1 MALYSLEAGAS
12 NMFGTFFSVLLF
24 VSSAFIAPQ
33 DSPVVVPLSVG
44 DAKTSITRF
53 EQIYFGKKTKFHL
66 GLTND
71 LGNAQRYD
79 MSVDKNGH
87 FLLSWDAPI
96 TKAFVEYSFVDNQ
109 LIKSGYIGED
119 RTLPKSSQI
128 VRGFLEFAEHPS
140 CKPYMAHCMFG
151 VAGREGRTYSQ
162 LLDLPD
168 VKLTIVEE
176 QWNEITCDKLKATLP
191 KHGTIEFWFDRSVP
205 GQLVKVRQVKKKGD
219 YSYGING
226 VRNIIGEKPPG
237 QEPSVFDNVAVWEE
251 TREITYDSN
260 NIPKA
265 MTVAESEFDA
275 VGKMIPSYPPYPIV
289 RDITIDEVQD
299 LGNQVFTKL
308 ELRTHPVAD
317 GTEVQVDGHR
327 GEAYEFRNGKIVRVV
342 DEATIGSIDGVRF
355 RKPTSQLGYYATITA
370 LFFGVLGILYYLRFV
385 RGS

>member
-1 MALYSLEAGAS
+1 
-12 NMFGTFFSVLLF
+12 MFGIFFSVLLF
-24 VSSAFIAPQ
+24 VSSACTAPQ
-33 DSPVVVPLSVG
+33 EDPVVVPLSVE
-44 DAKTSITRF
+44 DAKASITRF
-53 EQIYFGKKTKFHL
+53 EQIYFGKKTKFRLDAPDPDSQH
-66 GLTND
+66 
-71 LGNAQRYD
+71 YFK

-87 FLLSWDAPI
+87 FLLFWDCPLMETCA
-96 TKAFVEYSFVDNQ
+96 EYSFVDNQ
-109 LIKSGYIGED
+109 LIKSSYSGKD
-119 RTLPKSSQI
+119 RAQHKSKLGKQG

-140 CKPYMAHCMFG
+140 CKPYMTHCMFG

-168 VKLTIVEE
+168 VKLAIVEE

-191 KHGTIEFWFDRSVP
+191 KHGTIEFWFDRAVP

-265 MTVAESEFDA
+265 MTVAVSEFDA

-308 ELRTHPVAD
+308 ELLTNPVAD